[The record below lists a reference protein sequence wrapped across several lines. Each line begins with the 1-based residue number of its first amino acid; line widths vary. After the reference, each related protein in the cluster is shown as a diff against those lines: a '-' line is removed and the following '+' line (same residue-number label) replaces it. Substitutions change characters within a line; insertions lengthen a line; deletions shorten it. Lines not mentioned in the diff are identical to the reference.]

1 MNMECVKRQFRL
13 KVFAVSI
20 VFFLVI
26 SYIVILPSKADQN
39 RTDVGSRAEWHV
51 AKRVLMH
58 TPGDE
63 LFLGV
68 IHPAA
73 ALFERPFS
81 IKGAE
86 AEHRK
91 YIERLQEHGITVHRV
106 VETLLAGTIDKQGN
120 PTPGPELDGLRT
132 FAEQFLTIDTS
143 ALPENQR
150 RKQQNYKKETLA
162 ALHPYELVKIILRQ
176 PTVHLRTT
184 TTNTGLTATYK
195 ESPVMNLYFLRD
207 QMITTSKG
215 VVISKMS
222 SSQRAPE
229 TKIIKF
235 VLTKLGIKPIYEVVG
250 SGRLEGGDYFSA
262 GEAALIGQGLRT
274 NAEGIKQLLDNKVF
288 GIPRVLV
295 VKDLWKNQAQMHLDT
310 YFNIISPKL
319 AVMVAE
325 RLSSSN
331 KPAVESMRSRVNVY
345 ELEAG
350 AYVLKT
356 RDADFQNY
364 MEKKMGFRFIPA
376 SNSDQLRYGIN
387 FLTIAPNKILA
398 IDGVSAEYKRALK
411 DAGVGATW
419 MDFSNLT
426 GGYGAAHCMT
436 QVLRREGEEQVK

>member
-1 MNMECVKRQFRL
+1 MNMECMKRQVRMQ
-13 KVFAVSI
+13 VFAVGM
-20 VFFLVI
+20 VLFLAI
-26 SYIVILPSKADQN
+26 SHIVILPGKADQQGSN
-39 RTDVGSRAEWHV
+39 VGSRAEWHV

-63 LFLGV
+63 LFMGV

-86 AEHRK
+86 AEHRN

-106 VETLLAGTIDKQGN
+106 VETLLAGTVDKHGN
-120 PTPGPELDGLRT
+120 PTAGPELDALRT
-132 FAEQFLTIDTS
+132 FAEQFPTIDSS
-143 ALPENQR
+143 ALPANQR
-150 RKQQNYKKETLA
+150 REQQTYKKETFA

-176 PTVHLRTT
+176 PTVHLRIT
-184 TTNTGLTATYK
+184 TTNTGLTATYE

-215 VVISKMS
+215 VVISKMNS
-222 SSQRAPE
+222 PQRAPE
-229 TKIIKF
+229 TKVIKF

-250 SGRLEGGDYFSA
+250 KGRLEGGDYFSA

-274 NAEGIKQLLDNKVF
+274 NAEGIQQLLDNKVF
-288 GIPRVLV
+288 GVPFVLV
-295 VKDLWKNQAQMHLDT
+295 VKDPWKNQAQMHLDT
-310 YFNIISPKL
+310 YFNIINPKL

-325 RLSSSN
+325 RLNSPN
-331 KPAVESMRSRVNVY
+331 KPAVETMRSRVDVY

-350 AYVLKT
+350 TYALKS

-364 MEKKMGFRFIPA
+364 MEKKMGFEFIPV
-376 SNSDQLRYGIN
+376 SNLDQLRYGIN

-411 DAGVGATW
+411 DAEVDATW
-419 MDFSNLT
+419 MDFYNLT
-426 GGYGAAHCMT
+426 GGYGAAHCTT
-436 QVLRREGEEQVK
+436 QVLFREPH